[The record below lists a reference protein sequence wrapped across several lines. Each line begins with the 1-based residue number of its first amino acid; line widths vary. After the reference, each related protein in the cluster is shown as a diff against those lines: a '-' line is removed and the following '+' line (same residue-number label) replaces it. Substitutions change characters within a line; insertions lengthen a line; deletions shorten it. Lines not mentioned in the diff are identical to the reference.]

1 MFVVQFNVL
10 ATFCWRFS
18 TIYYV
23 LIVHMSQLIR
33 SCKAVTIAPRS
44 IPSLPT
50 SAATAPAEMDHKP
63 VNPVDL
69 VGSWVSQVSASLAS

>member
-1 MFVVQFNVL
+1 MYVKKL
-10 ATFCWRFS
+10 PTREWRFGEDNIS
-18 TIYYV
+18 N
-23 LIVHMSQLIR
+23 SLIR
-33 SCKAVTIAPRS
+33 SRKAVTIAPRS

-69 VGSWVSQVSASLAS
+69 VGSWVFQVSASLAS